1 MIIFIETW
9 KNNTIIKVKIEAWR
23 KTEMDEKRFAIK
35 ETVSV
40 EEVKN
45 YRTYIKNQS
54 KEKSG
59 YKIKELSNHFLSI
72 IINLKELFK
81 T

>member
-1 MIIFIETW
+1 MIILIETW

-40 EEVKN
+40 
-45 YRTYIKNQS
+45 
-54 KEKSG
+54 
-59 YKIKELSNHFLSI
+59 
-72 IINLKELFK
+72 
-81 T
+81 

>member
-40 EEVKN
+40 EAVS
-45 YRTYIKNQS
+45 YTHLDV
-54 KEKSG
+54 
-59 YKIKELSNHFLSI
+59 YKRQPGCRLRR
-72 IINLKELFK
+72 
-81 T
+81 